1 MCMSDRSLFLSVFYV
16 FLAFCLVAP
25 TLVCA
30 QGSQAELERGKA
42 ALEAG
47 RIDEAESILSRLVS
61 NDPQAQHYYYHGL
74 ALGAKAKD
82 DQAIEDF
89 GRAIALDP
97 NQASYYFRRGIVL
110 SRNGMFQEAIS
121 DFTKTLEL
129 DPGMS
134 QALGYRARA
143 FFMTNRRDQALQDLA
158 RCIQGDPSNGALYAL
173 RGDILSSAG
182 EFVGAIQDY
191 D

>member
-1 MCMSDRSLFLSVFYV
+1 MGNHSLFLSIFYC
-16 FLAFCLVAP
+16 CLVFCAVEP
-25 TLVCA
+25 ALICA
-30 QGSQAELERGKA
+30 QDYKAELERGKA

-47 RIDEAESILSRLVS
+47 RVDEAESILSRLIL
-61 NDPQAQHYYYHGL
+61 NDPQAQHYYYRGL

-82 DQAIEDF
+82 DRAIEDF
-89 GRAIALDP
+89 GHAIALDP

-121 DFTKTLEL
+121 DFTKALEL